1 MQFLLQEEDVWRCVL
16 TWAKHKAGVAAM
28 TGRWTE
34 EERTRVC
41 QHLAGVINHVRL
53 LLIGVLPSFYE
64 LLCEIDTSYLFSIF
78 FFLDSQVFAEEVEPT
93 GAVPMELSLQRYRHA
108 ALQTSNKAPFFTSS
122 ICSGTNTVQ
131 MSSSSAILSSSS
143 NHHTTSTSAFST
155 NSGGG
160 LSGLGAFV
168 ENDKRL
174 QPRLLQNLF
183 PGSAILKSD
192 KLHLQTTLNA
202 WYGVPKQNWR
212 LVFRASANGF
222 SASSFHRYCDGVA
235 PVFVIA
241 QCGRG
246 EISGG
251 FTDVPWAKTNRKGGY
266 IHSERSFLF
275 TLYSEQDP
283 PTKYDVVKKPY
294 AICYHPE

>member
-1 MQFLLQEEDVWRCVL
+1 MLELQF
-16 TWAKHKAGVAAM
+16 
-28 TGRWTE
+28 GRN
-34 EERTRVC
+34 C
-41 QHLAGVINHVRL
+41 FIFD
-53 LLIGVLPSFYE
+53 SS
-64 LLCEIDTSYLFSIF
+64 LCIT
-78 FFLDSQVFAEEVEPT
+78 DSQVFAEEVEPT

-108 ALQTSNKAPFFTSS
+108 ALQTSNKAPFFTNSMVPGNNNSQISS
-122 ICSGTNTVQ
+122 SGTQ
-131 MSSSSAILSSSS
+131 SS
-143 NHHTTSTSAFST
+143 NSNNNTSST
-155 NSGGG
+155 GALGGG
-160 LSGLGAFV
+160 GGGITSFV

-183 PGSAILKSD
+183 PGSSILKND

-202 WYGVPKQNWR
+202 WYGMPKQNWR

-222 SASSFHRYCDGVA
+222 SASAFHRYCDGVA

-241 QCGRG
+241 QSARG

-251 FTDVPWAKTNRKGGY
+251 FSDVPWAKTNRKGGY

-275 TLYSEQDP
+275 TLYSEQEP
-283 PTKYDVVKKPY
+283 QTKYDIIKKPY

>member
-1 MQFLLQEEDVWRCVL
+1 MSLL
-16 TWAKHKAGVAAM
+16 A
-28 TGRWTE
+28 
-34 EERTRVC
+34 
-41 QHLAGVINHVRL
+41 
-53 LLIGVLPSFYE
+53 
-64 LLCEIDTSYLFSIF
+64 
-78 FFLDSQVFAEEVEPT
+78 DSQVFAEEVEPT
-93 GAVPMELSLQRYRHA
+93 GAVPMELSLERYRHA

-122 ICSGTNTVQ
+122 ATPGSNQ
-131 MSSSSAILSSSS
+131 MSSSAISSLSN
-143 NHHTTSTSAFST
+143 NHTIG
-155 NSGGG
+155 N
-160 LSGLGAFV
+160 LSGSCMASFA

-183 PGSAILKSD
+183 PGSSILKND

-222 SASSFHRYCDGVA
+222 SASAFHRYCDGVA
-235 PVFVIA
+235 PIFVIA
-241 QCGRG
+241 QSFRG

-275 TLYSEQDP
+275 TLYNEQEP
-283 PTKYDVVKKPY
+283 PTKYDIIKKPY
-294 AICYHPE
+294 AICYHPESVFSTLSLINFFSL

>member
-1 MQFLLQEEDVWRCVL
+1 
-16 TWAKHKAGVAAM
+16 
-28 TGRWTE
+28 
-34 EERTRVC
+34 
-41 QHLAGVINHVRL
+41 
-53 LLIGVLPSFYE
+53 
-64 LLCEIDTSYLFSIF
+64 
-78 FFLDSQVFAEEVEPT
+78 
-93 GAVPMELSLQRYRHA
+93 MELSLERYRHA
-108 ALQTSNKAPFFTSS
+108 ALQTSSKAPFFINSTTSGS
-122 ICSGTNTVQ
+122 VQ
-131 MSSSSAILSSSS
+131 MSSTVPSAC
-143 NHHTTSTSAFST
+143 NNNA
-155 NSGGG
+155 NSGTIGTG
-160 LSGLGAFV
+160 MTTFG

-183 PGSAILKSD
+183 PGSSILKND

-222 SASSFHRYCDGVA
+222 SASAFHRYCDGVA
-235 PVFVIA
+235 PAFVIA
-241 QCGRG
+241 QSSRG

-275 TLYSEQDP
+275 TLYNEQEP
-283 PTKYDVVKKPY
+283 PTKYDIIKKPY

>member
-1 MQFLLQEEDVWRCVL
+1 M
-16 TWAKHKAGVAAM
+16 
-28 TGRWTE
+28 
-34 EERTRVC
+34 
-41 QHLAGVINHVRL
+41 
-53 LLIGVLPSFYE
+53 
-64 LLCEIDTSYLFSIF
+64 
-78 FFLDSQVFAEEVEPT
+78 EPT
-93 GAVPMELSLQRYRHA
+93 GAVPMELSLERYRHA
-108 ALQTSNKAPFFTSS
+108 ALQTSNKAPFFTNS
-122 ICSGTNTVQ
+122 IAPGSMQ
-131 MSSSSAILSSSS
+131 MSSSTIP
-143 NHHTTSTSAFST
+143 
-155 NSGGG
+155 
-160 LSGLGAFV
+160 LSGNHASNASACGIASFI

-183 PGSAILKSD
+183 PGSSILKND

-212 LVFRASANGF
+212 LVFRASANAF

-241 QCGRG
+241 QSVRG

-275 TLYSEQDP
+275 TLYSEQEP
-283 PTKYDVVKKPY
+283 STKFDIIKKPY

>member
-1 MQFLLQEEDVWRCVL
+1 MLKIDINDFTIKISFLFQ
-16 TWAKHKAGVAAM
+16 
-28 TGRWTE
+28 
-34 EERTRVC
+34 
-41 QHLAGVINHVRL
+41 N
-53 LLIGVLPSFYE
+53 S
-64 LLCEIDTSYLFSIF
+64 
-78 FFLDSQVFAEEVEPT
+78 DSQVFAEEVEPT
-93 GAVPMELSLQRYRHA
+93 GAVPMELSLERYRHA
-108 ALQTSNKAPFFTSS
+108 ALQTSSKAPFFTNSTTP
-122 ICSGTNTVQ
+122 GPMQV
-131 MSSSSAILSSSS
+131 SSSAIPPISGNYTAS
-143 NHHTTSTSAFST
+143 TGTGITSFS
-155 NSGGG
+155 
-160 LSGLGAFV
+160 

-183 PGSAILKSD
+183 PGSAILKND

-222 SASSFHRYCDGVA
+222 SASAFHRYCDGVA

-241 QCGRG
+241 QSLRG

-275 TLYSEQDP
+275 TLYNEQEP
-283 PTKYDVVKKPY
+283 PTKYDIIKKPY